1 MTSSNQSDYGY
12 TYSRHTSA
20 TKKLKKENK
29 KQAKR
34 KLRRKLKK
42 DLDYDKN

>member
-1 MTSSNQSDYGY
+1 MTSSNQSDFEY
-12 TYSRHTSA
+12 TFARHTSS

-42 DLDYDKN
+42 DLD

>member
-1 MTSSNQSDYGY
+1 MTASNQSDFGY
-12 TYSRHTSA
+12 TFARQNSF

-42 DLDYDKN
+42 DRKIE